1 MQSALMLS
9 GRVLLAL
16 YFVLP
21 GIAKFISWERHIALM
36 ETHEMVMVPILLT
49 LAGLLQIAGGLLLL
63 MNRHVVVC
71 ALGFAAMV
79 LLINFNLHDF
89 WNVYD
94 GVNAERETQNFVKNL
109 AVFAGLLVLAAAHI
123 APVGDTSRD

>member
-36 ETHEMVMVPILLT
+36 ETHEMMMVPALLA

-63 MNRHVVVC
+63 INRHVVVC
-71 ALGFAAMV
+71 ALGFAVMV

-89 WNVYD
+89 WNMYD
-94 GVNAERETQNFVKNL
+94 GVNAERETQNFVKNV
-109 AVFAGLLVLAAAHI
+109 AVLAGLLVLAAAHM

>member
-109 AVFAGLLVLAAAHI
+109 AVFAGLLVLAAAHM
-123 APVGDTSRD
+123 APVGYTSRD

>member
-36 ETHEMVMVPILLT
+36 ETHEMVMVPILLS

-109 AVFAGLLVLAAAHI
+109 AVFAGLLVLAAAHM

>member
-1 MQSALMLS
+1 MQSALMS
-9 GRVLLAL
+9 TGRVLLAL

-36 ETHEMVMVPILLT
+36 ETHEMVMVPILLS

-109 AVFAGLLVLAAAHI
+109 AVFAGLLVLAAAHM

>member
-16 YFVLP
+16 YFVFP

-109 AVFAGLLVLAAAHI
+109 AVFAGLLVLAAAHM